1 MEVQEA
7 LQMQAL
13 LQAQAEAATAVAAAQ
28 QAAYNTLQA
37 RRRAAAKHRSRQGGV
52 DVEHVRM
59 ALKRVVRTEDPVPQG
74 GRDKGLL

>member
-37 RRRAAAKHRSRQGGV
+37 RRRAAAKHRSRQGGGV

-59 ALKRVVRTEDPVPQG
+59 ALKRAVRTKDPKTPRHG
-74 GRDKGLL
+74 GGSL